1 MAFSFVILGIGAIL
15 VTLFLI
21 DKIHKYSVRE
31 TLIKASAS
39 VMFISLAVYH
49 NFLKGFTPFGSLVI
63 VALVLGLLGDVWL
76 DLKYVFPEEDKAF
89 TYAGFVCF
97 GLGHIA
103 FMSGM
108 FIEFYVPGNIL
119 YIILPYVF
127 GLLMGVVTVFLEK
140 PMKLVYGGMKLIVF
154 LYGILLF
161 SMLGVSFSL
170 YVQSGFKS
178 VTLLLMSFGAMLFAI
193 SDLVLS
199 GTYFGKGKERA
210 IDISIN
216 GILYYIAQFSI
227 AFSIYFIGTNLF

>member
-15 VTLFLI
+15 VTFFLI

-108 FIEFYVPGNIL
+108 FIEFYVPLEGASACSAVEMTLNTR
-119 YIILPYVF
+119 YIF
-127 GLLMGVVTVFLEK
+127 FLANNVE
-140 PMKLVYGGMKLIVF
+140 G
-154 LYGILLF
+154 
-161 SMLGVSFSL
+161 S
-170 YVQSGFKS
+170 
-178 VTLLLMSFGAMLFAI
+178 
-193 SDLVLS
+193 
-199 GTYFGKGKERA
+199 
-210 IDISIN
+210 
-216 GILYYIAQFSI
+216 
-227 AFSIYFIGTNLF
+227 NLK

>member
-1 MAFSFVILGIGAIL
+1 MAFSFVLLGIGAIL

-31 TLIKASAS
+31 TIIKSFASL
-39 VMFISLAVYH
+39 VFISLAVYH
-49 NFLKGFTPFGSLVI
+49 NFLKGFSPFGSLVI

-76 DLKYVFPEEDKAF
+76 DLKYVFPKEDKAF
-89 TYAGFVCF
+89 TYAGFLCF

-108 FIEFYVPGNIL
+108 FIQFYVPGNVL
-119 YIILPYVF
+119 FIILPYVF
-127 GLLMGVVTVFLEK
+127 GLVMGVVTVLLEK
-140 PMKLVYGGMKLIVF
+140 PMKLVYGKMKLIVF

-161 SMLGVSFSL
+161 SMFGVAFSL
-170 YVQSGFKS
+170 YIQSGFKNVS
-178 VTLLLMSFGAMLFAI
+178 LLFMSIGGCLFAV

-199 GTYFGKGKERA
+199 GTYFGEGKERA

-227 AFSIYFIGTNLF
+227 AFSIYFIGVNLF